1 MNIARLK
8 APDTVFIYQMGK
20 VGSTA
25 LERALPN
32 AVHMHSLFQNPP
44 CPVRQDLHG
53 GGVLSRL
60 RRRISDKAKVS
71 VIRSRPKTKI
81 ISLVRDPLDRNIAM
95 FFQDLHFWLT
105 AYIQKHPDR
114 MREEGHQLLID
125 AFNELFPHKY
135 PCDWF
140 DLELKRLTGIDV
152 FQHPFDKAAGFM
164 AVSQESFEVL
174 LIRTDALDRLLPE
187 LSEFVGFDVVIPSV
201 NRGDAKWY
209 GEAYRQF
216 KNEYRPPE
224 MMLSLLYESKFAK
237 HFFTD
242 NGLTID

>member
-1 MNIARLK
+1 ML
-8 APDTVFIYQMGK
+8 F
-20 VGSTA
+20 A
-25 LERALPN
+25 L
-32 AVHMHSLFQNPP
+32 
-44 CPVRQDLHG
+44 D
-53 GGVLSRL
+53 
-60 RRRISDKAKVS
+60 
-71 VIRSRPKTKI
+71 PKPKI

-95 FFQDLHFWLT
+95 FFQDLHFWLA
-105 AYIQKHPDR
+105 AYIQQHPDR

-164 AVSQESFEVL
+164 TVSHGPFEVL

-187 LSEFVGFDVVIPSV
+187 ISEFVGYEVVIPIA

-216 KNEYRPPE
+216 RTEYRPSNT
-224 MMLSLLYESKFAK
+224 MRSLLHESKFAK

-242 NGLTID
+242 NERAID